1 MADTTGFGEPSIRS
15 STACSPGSTG
25 GLPNS
30 VMSAPAMNV
39 RPAHTITTAWT
50 APSAAAR
57 PSPSCNPLR
66 TCWLRALT
74 GGLSTVSTATR
85 PRVSRSTDW
94 VIFAMN
100 SSVPILS
107 PRLGRRVPSP
117 ATACGAHYF
126 YSRAS
131 AGGSRDGLRRALLY
145 LAAEPRGEVDEVA
158 RHHVPLP
165 RQLHVAGLA
174 RAVLRRPRDERGA
187 EAHRAGRGAV
197 AVVGGDHHALL
208 GLEAQHRGRRQV
220 ALGLGLVMARDLRPE
235 DRVPREPAV
244 LGHVHHQRDVAVRER
259 RQDVLLLEAGEA
271 GHAVRPGI
279 EAMPRAVEMVD
290 FSVRQPLDRELPEQL
305 LEALAMEIVELRPRA
320 PAAPYLVHRRLIEA
334 APRVGELR
342 PVDREAL
349 RLPEGLALADDARS
363 PVHDRPEHVE
373 RERFDVH
380 DGHVLSLGSGPQCY
394 TPRHFESWNALARPG
409 PVRPDRAVAR
419 GRRRRRRVGAAAR
432 RRSGHPHAPRGD
444 DARRGRSGRLPS
456 GRLRDPAQPHRRE
469 PRRRQA
475 RRRRVPGAR
484 DSPEPRALEPVV
496 PLSGDRAPRVR
507 PRRGVVA
514 ALESLRQPRARGGAG
529 AGPQGDRRA
538 PADGREPLR
547 GRGTPRP

>member
-107 PRLGRRVPSP
+107 PRLGQRVPSP

-131 AGGSRDGLRRALLY
+131 AGGSPAPRRPAARTTFIAAPRPAGPQPRDGLRRALLY

-165 RQLHVAGLA
+165 RRLHVAGLA
-174 RAVLRRPRDERGA
+174 RAVLRRPRD
-187 EAHRAGRGAV
+187 
-197 AVVGGDHHALL
+197 
-208 GLEAQHRGRRQV
+208 
-220 ALGLGLVMARDLRPE
+220 
-235 DRVPREPAV
+235 
-244 LGHVHHQRDVAVRER
+244 
-259 RQDVLLLEAGEA
+259 
-271 GHAVRPGI
+271 
-279 EAMPRAVEMVD
+279 
-290 FSVRQPLDRELPEQL
+290 
-305 LEALAMEIVELRPRA
+305 
-320 PAAPYLVHRRLIEA
+320 
-334 APRVGELR
+334 
-342 PVDREAL
+342 
-349 RLPEGLALADDARS
+349 
-363 PVHDRPEHVE
+363 
-373 RERFDVH
+373 
-380 DGHVLSLGSGPQCY
+380 
-394 TPRHFESWNALARPG
+394 
-409 PVRPDRAVAR
+409 
-419 GRRRRRRVGAAAR
+419 
-432 RRSGHPHAPRGD
+432 
-444 DARRGRSGRLPS
+444 
-456 GRLRDPAQPHRRE
+456 
-469 PRRRQA
+469 
-475 RRRRVPGAR
+475 
-484 DSPEPRALEPVV
+484 
-496 PLSGDRAPRVR
+496 
-507 PRRGVVA
+507 
-514 ALESLRQPRARGGAG
+514 
-529 AGPQGDRRA
+529 
-538 PADGREPLR
+538 
-547 GRGTPRP
+547 